1 MRPIPR
7 RLAWALGLLV
17 AVPVAVGLAFDSNW
31 LRSPIENAVSKRTGR
46 AFDIRGELDIVP
58 RWPLRV
64 VIEDVRFANP
74 PWAKEPNTL
83 ELERAEVAI
92 ALLPLLRGR
101 VELPEVVLTKP
112 VIALEKSPDGRNDNW
127 TLAKQDGP
135 EADQKEGRAPVI
147 GRLAVDQGVLLFH
160 DPANRTA
167 LKLEVQTQAETV
179 RFRAGGTYRGQRV
192 DAEGHGGSIL
202 SIADT
207 TAPYALGARFKVGAT
222 QGTASGSIVGL
233 AALAAADLILDV
245 GGESL
250 SELYALIG
258 VALPPTPPYR
268 IKGHLVRE
276 GDTWRF
282 HDFDGRVGDSDLSGD
297 ADVALAGPR
306 PRLVATLESQLLDL
320 DDLGGFIGATPE
332 AGAGE
337 TASPRQQQ
345 QRAAREASPKLL
357 PDVPLKLD
365 RLRAMD
371 ADVRFT
377 GKSIRG
383 KAPIDDLTTHLVLEG
398 GLLTL
403 KPLNFGVAG
412 GNVVS
417 MLALDGRGEVAA
429 VDADFEFRRI
439 DLKKLFPGNQT
450 VARATGLVGGRAK
463 LKGSG
468 NSLADV
474 LAGAD
479 GELGLAMVGGRVS
492 NLVLELAGLD
502 AAEALGLLF
511 RGDRQVALRCAVA
524 DMGLQDG
531 ILGARSFVIDTTD
544 TNINVRG
551 TTNLRT
557 EELDLTLDPLPKDY
571 SLVALRT
578 PLHVRGT
585 FKDLKIRPDETL
597 VLKGGVAAILGA
609 LAGPLA
615 SLVALVERG
624 PGENADCGR
633 LVAAVE
639 RHTGAQPEPAAGSP

>member
-1 MRPIPR
+1 MRPVHR
-7 RLAWALGLLV
+7 RLLRVLGLLV
-17 AVPVAVGLAFDSNW
+17 ALPVLVGLLFDSNW
-31 LRSPIENAVSKRTGR
+31 LRAPIEKAVTSRTGR
-46 AFDIRGELDIVP
+46 EFDIRGELDIVP

-64 VIEDVRFANP
+64 VVEDVRFANP

-92 ALLPLLRGR
+92 ALWPLVRGR

-112 VIALEKSPDGRNDNW
+112 VVAMEKSPDGRNNNW
-127 TLAKQDGP
+127 TLAKQDEP
-135 EADQKEGRAPVI
+135 EEGKHGRAPVI

-160 DPANRTA
+160 DPAQQTA
-167 LKLEVQTQAETV
+167 LNLAVQTEAEAV
-179 RFRAGGTYRGQRV
+179 RFRASGTYRGQRI
-192 DAEGHGGSIL
+192 DADGHGGSIL

-222 QGTASGSIVGL
+222 QGKVSGSIVGL
-233 AALAAADLILDV
+233 AALAAADLDLDV
-245 GGESL
+245 GGETL
-250 SELYALIG
+250 SDLYALTG

-268 IKGHLVRE
+268 IRGHLVRE
-276 GDTWRF
+276 GERWRF
-282 HDFDGRVGDSDLSGD
+282 HDFEGRVGDSDLSGD
-297 ADVALAGPR
+297 ADVALGGAR
-306 PRLVATLESQLLDL
+306 PRLTAALESQLLDL

-337 TASPRQQQ
+337 TASAKQQR

-371 ADVRFT
+371 ADVKLA

-383 KAPIDDLTTHLVLEG
+383 KTPIDDLTTHLVLQDG
-398 GLLTL
+398 VLAL

-417 MLALDGRGEVAA
+417 TLTLDGRGEIAA
-429 VDADFEFRRI
+429 VDGDFEFRGI
-439 DLKKLFPGNQT
+439 DLKKLFPGNQA
-450 VARATGLVGGRAK
+450 VAKAAGLVGGRAK

-474 LAGAD
+474 LSGAN
-479 GELGLAMVGGRVS
+479 GELGLAMTGGRVS

-502 AAEALGLLF
+502 AAEALSLLF
-511 RGDRQVALRCAVA
+511 RGDKQVELRCAVA
-524 DMGLQDG
+524 DMEMQDG
-531 ILGARSFVIDTTD
+531 ILGARSVVIDTTD

-551 TTNLRT
+551 TTNLKT

-571 SLVALRT
+571 SLVALRS
-578 PLHVRGT
+578 PIHVRGT
-585 FKDLKIRPDETL
+585 FKDLKIRPDENL
-597 VLKGGVAAILGA
+597 IVKGGIAAILGA

-624 PGENADCGR
+624 PGENEDCGR
-633 LVAAVE
+633 LVAAVQ
-639 RHTGAQPEPAAGSP
+639 RHTGAAADPAAGAVP